1 MENQVMLFRNKRHQ
15 HSPETARKVPV
26 RESRTAT
33 FAIREAERL
42 ISAGEYERALERLS
56 TAQKLDPENK
66 YIMAIIDRI
75 GGLQTHRPIG
85 DRKTA
90 KPSASKGGRES
101 ARYLGITVGS
111 EFENGVFSGGG
122 TAEENPAD
130 VRALTMSAEIY
141 LKQGLLNKAFEQL
154 MQAYL
159 LDPVHPAVMACEQH
173 ILPSWEKARR
183 RNHTAGF

>member
-1 MENQVMLFRNKRHQ
+1 MFFRNKRHQ
-15 HSPETARKVPV
+15 PSSETLRKIPV

-33 FAIREAERL
+33 FAIRDAERL
-42 ISAGEYERALERLS
+42 ISTGEYERALERLS
-56 TAQKLDPENK
+56 TAQKIDPDNK

-75 GGLQTHRPIG
+75 GGLRADTPIG
-85 DRKTA
+85 HVQ
-90 KPSASKGGRES
+90 SAPIAASN
-101 ARYLGITVGS
+101 ARNQSGHSLGLTVGK
-111 EFENGVFSGGG
+111 EFEEGVRVEG
-122 TAEENPAD
+122 TGAGNPAD

-173 ILPSWEKARR
+173 VLPTWEKARSR
-183 RNHTAGF
+183 SSGTGR